1 MIDALNKEFEIKE
14 QIEEQIDEEVKER
27 EEEEE
32 VEEEKREETGLKE
45 EDGDGNNRIEKDREG
60 RNESEKDVGGRDEGV
75 FVSMFLMPDIKNV
88 VLIPQVIILTMRSF
102 ISKIFSLFSKFFLDF
117 KKNTVKR
124 EILSINT
131 KKYF

>member
-1 MIDALNKEFEIKE
+1 MIDALNKEFEIKD
-14 QIEEQIDEEVKER
+14 QIDEEVEER

-45 EDGDGNNRIEKDREG
+45 EDGDGKYRIEKDREG

-102 ISKIFSLFSKFFLDF
+102 ISQIFSWFSKI
-117 KKNTVKR
+117 NTIKR
-124 EILSINT
+124 EILGINT

>member
-1 MIDALNKEFEIKE
+1 MIDALNKEFEIKD
-14 QIEEQIDEEVKER
+14 QIEEQIDKEVEER

-45 EDGDGNNRIEKDREG
+45 EDGDGKYRIDEDREG

-75 FVSMFLMPDIKNV
+75 FISMFLMPDIKNV

-102 ISKIFSLFSKFFLDF
+102 FPKFFLDF
-117 KKNTVKR
+117 Q
-124 EILSINT
+124 
-131 KKYF
+131 KKYYKTRNFRHKH